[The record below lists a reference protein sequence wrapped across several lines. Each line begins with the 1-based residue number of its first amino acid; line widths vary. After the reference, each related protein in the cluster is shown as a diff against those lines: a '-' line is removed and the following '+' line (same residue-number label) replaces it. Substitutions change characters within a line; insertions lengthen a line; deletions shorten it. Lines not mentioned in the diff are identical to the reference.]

1 MENKTLAL
9 IFLIAGILVGC
20 IFLIIGIVLIK
31 DAIKKAKKCTLRVTA
46 KVKDLKKVESI
57 DSHVDS
63 NNSVYYSYYPT
74 FEYTI
79 GEQTITQTS
88 QNGMAKPKYT
98 IGQEVELCCNPENY
112 KEYYIFGDTMQ
123 KTVGIILCIV
133 GVILLG
139 ICGSLLKF
147 LI

>member
-1 MENKTLAL
+1 MENKILAL
-9 IFLIAGILVGC
+9 IFLIAITLVACILV
-20 IFLIIGIVLIK
+20 IVGIVLIK
-31 DAIKKAKKCTLRVTA
+31 DAIKKAKKCTLKVTA
-46 KVKDLKKVESI
+46 KVKDLKKVESRDGYA
-57 DSHVDS
+57 DSYT
-63 NNSVYYSYYPT
+63 SVYYSYYPT

-79 GEQTITQTS
+79 GEETITQTS

-112 KEYYIFGDTMQ
+112 KEYYILGDTTP
-123 KTVGIILCIV
+123 KTIGIILCIV

-139 ICGSLLKF
+139 ICGIFLKF